1 MADVQIKDL
10 TQVLVNNTSPSDI
23 YVLQIYDSTVGD
35 FVTRKITAGD
45 LGACLVSQIGYTL
58 VLETTAKTV
67 LAAINEVNDKAGT
80 NADDIDDLNDNVTL
94 LALNQ
99 AYQDTDEVSLLNCV
113 FPLYDDGT
121 DLHFTIPLSK
131 PILTGLEATLTG
143 SFLIDGNSV
152 SLSTDFTTTIDISDV
167 GLNVTLT
174 PTSQMTIVDKYIVCS
189 TNSKITFA
197 EEEV

>member
-10 TQVLVNNTSPSDI
+10 TQVLVNGTSPSDI

-45 LGACLVSQIGYTL
+45 LGACIVSQIGYTL

-99 AYQDTDEVSLLNCV
+99 VYQDTDEVSLLNCV

-189 TNSKITFA
+189 TNSKISFA
-197 EEEV
+197 EEES